1 MEYTL
6 ATCPIFRGHLIRPSR
21 SFSIETAELEVLSG
35 PHGVRRVV
43 ERGSRNYSDF
53 HVLGGWMEH
62 SLFASRVSLFTNEID
77 PDKGAVRVG
86 NYAFGNATGDD
97 PAVVE
102 GGAT

>member
-6 ATCPIFRGHLIRPSR
+6 ATCPIFRRHLIRPSR

-62 SLFASRVSLFTNEID
+62 SLFASRVSLFTNEMGIIYLTSRRTL
-77 PDKGAVRVG
+77 AIMI
-86 NYAFGNATGDD
+86 A
-97 PAVVE
+97 
-102 GGAT
+102 